1 MRLLGLNISRA
12 IAPSAE
18 KAITSG
24 AAGNGGWW
32 PVIRESFPG
41 AWQRNVTVDAGSVSS
56 FHAFWACSTLIAS
69 DVAKLR
75 TKLVQ
80 QDAGGVWSEFAS
92 PAYSPVLRKPNAF
105 QNRIQFW
112 EHWMLSKLLH
122 GNSYVLKQRDNRNVV
137 TELHVLPHGR
147 HGLGLA
153 RDVPEVAIWSR
164 LCEEWLRRGGWAE
177 PPQDMPA

>member
-1 MRLLGLNISRA
+1 MGRA
-12 IAPSAE
+12 GTANGNGRAVFV
-18 KAITSG
+18 ATDA
-24 AAGNGGWW
+24 AAGSEPWVTDGTAAGTTRLADIAGGTANSSPGEFFPLGNGRAVFAAAGSGGWW

-92 PAYSPVLRKPNAF
+92 RAY
-105 QNRIQFW
+105 
-112 EHWMLSKLLH
+112 
-122 GNSYVLKQRDNRNVV
+122 
-137 TELHVLPHGR
+137 
-147 HGLGLA
+147 
-153 RDVPEVAIWSR
+153 
-164 LCEEWLRRGGWAE
+164 
-177 PPQDMPA
+177 